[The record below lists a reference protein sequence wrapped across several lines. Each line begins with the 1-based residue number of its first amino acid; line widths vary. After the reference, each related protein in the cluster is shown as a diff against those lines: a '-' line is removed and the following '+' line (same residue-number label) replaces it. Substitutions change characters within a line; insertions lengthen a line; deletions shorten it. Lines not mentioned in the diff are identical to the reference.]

1 MLASLLYICSI
12 IDDKLNEDIW
22 QIVLSKL
29 IKCFR
34 GVNKGT
40 LSCLRQ
46 FLTIARPLNTI
57 KNAFYFTF
65 KTLFLLNIFKFL
77 F

>member
-34 GVNKGT
+34 GVNKGA
-40 LSCLRQ
+40 LSGLRQ
-46 FLTIARPLNTI
+46 FLTIARPSNMI
-57 KNAFYFTF
+57 K
-65 KTLFLLNIFKFL
+65 KCFL
-77 F
+77 FHF